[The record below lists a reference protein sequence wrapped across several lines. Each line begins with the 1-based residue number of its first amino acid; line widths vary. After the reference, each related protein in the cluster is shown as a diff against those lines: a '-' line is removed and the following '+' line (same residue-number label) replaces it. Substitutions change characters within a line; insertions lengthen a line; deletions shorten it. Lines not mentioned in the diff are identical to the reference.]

1 VPAQKISLGHH
12 ACLGGNGACDGKVCV
27 GGDVGSGTAVEMVI
41 VGTSEGIE
49 TEPGEV
55 AVP

>member
-1 VPAQKISLGHH
+1 MPAQKISLGHH